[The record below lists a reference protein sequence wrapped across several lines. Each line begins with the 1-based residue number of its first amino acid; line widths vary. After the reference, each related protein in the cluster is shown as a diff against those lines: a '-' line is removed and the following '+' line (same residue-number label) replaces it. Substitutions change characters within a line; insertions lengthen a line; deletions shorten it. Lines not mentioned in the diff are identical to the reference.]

1 MTSIIDVAKRAG
13 VSKTLVSRAINGQK
27 GVGEESRKRILEA
40 MKELNYIPNSTA
52 KALVT
57 GRTSMI
63 GIILDSLCD
72 SYFFELI
79 KGIQSEVARLNYH
92 VIFCSG
98 ENNAKIKEEYID
110 LFASKRTDGVIIYG
124 SNYDD
129 VELIKRI
136 SRSDFPIAVI
146 ENVIDDDMVNNVIVE
161 NSYGSKLIIDH
172 LYEEGCRNILHI
184 TGTKQNK
191 VGVDRK
197 LGYEEAMRMKGLE
210 AETIEC
216 GDFKVKLGYEAVKQY
231 LAEHARDKLPD
242 AIYFGADNLAFGGIM
257 ALEESGIRVP
267 QDILIA
273 GFDDDSPM
281 NYGIAQKMPTLTTIR
296 QPLYNLGVET
306 VKLLISQ
313 IQNPGAKREKRIFYP
328 ELVVRNSTQKL
339 PD

>member
-79 KGIQSEVARLNYH
+79 KGIQSEVARLNYN

-136 SRSDFPIAVI
+136 SRSVFKPII
-146 ENVIDDDMVNNVIVE
+146 
-161 NSYGSKLIIDH
+161 GS
-172 LYEEGCRNILHI
+172 
-184 TGTKQNK
+184 
-191 VGVDRK
+191 
-197 LGYEEAMRMKGLE
+197 
-210 AETIEC
+210 
-216 GDFKVKLGYEAVKQY
+216 
-231 LAEHARDKLPD
+231 
-242 AIYFGADNLAFGGIM
+242 
-257 ALEESGIRVP
+257 
-267 QDILIA
+267 
-273 GFDDDSPM
+273 
-281 NYGIAQKMPTLTTIR
+281 
-296 QPLYNLGVET
+296 
-306 VKLLISQ
+306 
-313 IQNPGAKREKRIFYP
+313 
-328 ELVVRNSTQKL
+328 
-339 PD
+339 